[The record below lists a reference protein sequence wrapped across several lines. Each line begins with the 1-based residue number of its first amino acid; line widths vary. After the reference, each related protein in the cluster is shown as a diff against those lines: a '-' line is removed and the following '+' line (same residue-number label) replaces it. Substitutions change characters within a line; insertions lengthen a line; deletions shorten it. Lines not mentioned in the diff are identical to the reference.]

1 MNCKENAG
9 ISIDCNHEKLK
20 SYVLRIM
27 KSLVIKIVNNT
38 RTGELH
44 VQDIFNQVC

>member
-1 MNCKENAG
+1 MSCKEIAG
-9 ISIDCNHEKLK
+9 ISIAGNNEGLK

-27 KSLVIKIVNNT
+27 KSLVIKIVNKI

-44 VQDIFNQVC
+44 VQDIFDQVC

>member
-1 MNCKENAG
+1 MSCKEIAG
-9 ISIDCNHEKLK
+9 ISIVGNHEGLK

-27 KSLVIKIVNNT
+27 KSLVIKIVNKT

-44 VQDIFNQVC
+44 VQDIFDQVC